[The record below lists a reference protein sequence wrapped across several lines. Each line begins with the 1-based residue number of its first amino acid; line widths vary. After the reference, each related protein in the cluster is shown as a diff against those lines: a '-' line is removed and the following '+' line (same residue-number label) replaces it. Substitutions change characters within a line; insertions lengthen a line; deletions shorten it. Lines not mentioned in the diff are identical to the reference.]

1 MGRDIVV
8 VVMRNIKLIIIKNE
22 YHIKRLFVTKIFL
35 SIYLLL
41 QMKKGL
47 FREISNRN
55 G

>member
-35 SIYLLL
+35 SICLL

-47 FREISNRN
+47 FREMSNRN